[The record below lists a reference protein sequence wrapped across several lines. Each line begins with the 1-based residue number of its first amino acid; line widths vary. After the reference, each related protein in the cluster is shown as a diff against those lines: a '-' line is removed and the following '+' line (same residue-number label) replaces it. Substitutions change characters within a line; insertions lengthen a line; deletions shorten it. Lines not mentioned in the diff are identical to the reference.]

1 MFTNKITDEHACNHQ
16 YFICRTV
23 NPFTLMSDQDRG
35 ILVDL
40 IPNSPNLHHKNCM
53 ANSKENYYYDLG
65 IDGVK

>member
-1 MFTNKITDEHACNHQ
+1 
-16 YFICRTV
+16 
-23 NPFTLMSDQDRG
+23 MSDQDRG